1 MKQKN
6 TKDDFE
12 VRFEV
17 MKVFSSVNLE
27 KEFLIQEFFKPYKG
41 LISNQ
46 RITNMKRN
54 SIQLVKVL
62 EEHDLIE
69 SDYKII
75 SDGSCLRKTFCLNFK
90 LLVLLFGKK

>member
-1 MKQKN
+1 LVEELYSYNYPFLLPDFFNQKN

-12 VRFEV
+12 VRFEGI
-17 MKVFSSVNLE
+17 KVFSSVNLE

-46 RITNMKRN
+46 GITKMKKN
-54 SIQLVKVL
+54 FIQLVKVL

-69 SDYKII
+69 FTPDEQ
-75 SDGSCLRKTFCLNFK
+75 
-90 LLVLLFGKK
+90 